1 MKKYKLN
8 KDKRDL
14 TNQEIEQFKDFKK
27 FKANYENVVRELHDV
42 PLYKNKKMLFALFI
56 ILMITWLLMRSNKDE
71 FINIPA
77 SNIEQID

>member
-14 TNQEIEQFKDFKK
+14 TNQEIEQFKYFKK

>member
-77 SNIEQID
+77 SNIEKID